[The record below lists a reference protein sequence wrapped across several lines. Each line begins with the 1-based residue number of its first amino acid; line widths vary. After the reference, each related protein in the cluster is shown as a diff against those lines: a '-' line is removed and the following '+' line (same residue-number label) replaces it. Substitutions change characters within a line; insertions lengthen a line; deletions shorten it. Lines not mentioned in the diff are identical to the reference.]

1 MLFQIN
7 CITRSKDFYLK
18 DLNQGVL
25 ENRHPM
31 HCDSQNSQKWQE
43 FFDKTQFQALDL
55 KSKTININTNNFKEI
70 HIKKIL
76 HLLSNNLT

>member
-1 MLFQIN
+1 MLSQSLNKQDRIKELKQLYIAYN
-7 CITRSKDFYLK
+7 QDRSLV
-18 DLNQGVL
+18 NQ
-25 ENRHPM
+25 E
-31 HCDSQNSQKWQE
+31 WQE
-43 FFDKTQFQALDL
+43 FFDETQFQALDL